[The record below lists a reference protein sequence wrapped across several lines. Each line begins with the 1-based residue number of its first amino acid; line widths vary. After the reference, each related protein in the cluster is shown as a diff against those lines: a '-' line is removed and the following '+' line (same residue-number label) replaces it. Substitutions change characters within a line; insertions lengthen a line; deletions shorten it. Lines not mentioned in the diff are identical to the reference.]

1 MHTYYA
7 LTTFQ
12 PLDLFER
19 LIIYT
24 LLIVLLIV
32 IYDVIKMKTQKNR
45 KSKMLEAYL
54 YVRENQWDEII
65 EILTDPQELSFED
78 IKNIFEVDISKL
90 DSRYRNILYHEL
102 LKIKNYRNVNPKNW
116 RLLIKLIYPSNKKLK
131 KKRVLNLEKCTQ

>member
-131 KKRVLNLEKCTQ
+131 KTGT